1 MNSTPITSESP
12 ILSVRDLEITLKT
25 QKGSRQLVKG
35 ISFDVAAGEAVAV
48 VGESGSGKTLTA
60 LSIMGLINARNLSQ
74 TGGSIYLGDR
84 NLTELPDK
92 TFRALRGSELA
103 MIYQDPM
110 TSLNPLMR
118 IGKQLTEVFTI
129 RGIAKEIAVR
139 KSREAL
145 VSVGLP
151 DPDRAMASYPHEFS
165 GGMRQRIMIALA
177 MLLEPKL
184 LIADEPTTALDV
196 TIQQQI
202 LALVQAEQ
210 RRRNMGLIWIT
221 HDLGVVAELVDRV
234 IVMYSGRIVEVASTR
249 DLFERPQHPYTEGL
263 IGSIPS
269 PTDSSRR
276 PLTAIPTGTDAP
288 IGQGCSFKPRC
299 QYAKEICGTQV
310 PKLTQVN
317 SGQAACFF
325 PLQERS

>member
-1 MNSTPITSESP
+1 MNSAPITSKSP
-12 ILSVRDLEITLKT
+12 MLSVRNLEITLKT

-35 ISFDVAAGEAVAV
+35 ISFEVTAGEAVAV

-60 LSIMGLINARNLSQ
+60 LSIMGLINARNLDQS
-74 TGGSIYLGDR
+74 GGSIHLDDR

-92 TFRALRGSELA
+92 EFRALRGSELA

-129 RGIAKEIAVR
+129 RGISKEIAVR

-249 DLFERPQHPYTEGL
+249 DLFERPQHPYTKGL
-263 IGSIPS
+263 IDSIPS
-269 PTDSSRR
+269 PTDSSRK

-299 QYAKEICGTQV
+299 EYAKEICGTQI
-310 PKLTQVN
+310 PPLTQLS

>member
-1 MNSTPITSESP
+1 VNSSP
-12 ILSVRDLEITLKT
+12 LLSVHNLEITLRT
-25 QKGSRQLVKG
+25 QKGSRRLVQEV
-35 ISFDVAAGEAVAV
+35 SFDVAAGEAVAI

-60 LSIMGLINARNLSQ
+60 LSIMGLINSRNLAQSD
-74 TGGSIYLGDR
+74 GSIYLGDL
-84 NLTELPDK
+84 NLSELPDGQ
-92 TFRALRGSELA
+92 FRALRGSELA

-129 RGIAKEIAVR
+129 RGIAKDVAIA

-145 VSVGLP
+145 VGVGLP
-151 DPDRAMASYPHEFS
+151 DPDRAMVSYPHEFS

-202 LALVQAEQ
+202 LALVQVEQ

-221 HDLGVVAELVDRV
+221 HDLGVVAQLVDRV
-234 IVMYSGRIVEVASTR
+234 IVMYNGRIVEVATTH
-249 DLFERPQHPYTEGL
+249 DLFERPLHPYTEGL
-263 IGSIPS
+263 IGSIPK
-269 PTDSSRR
+269 PQDSARK
-276 PLTAIPTGTDAP
+276 PLIAIPTATSAP
-288 IGQGCSFKPRC
+288 PTQGCSFKPRC
-299 QYAKEICGTQV
+299 EYARDICGTQT
-310 PKLTQVN
+310 PQLTQVN
-317 SGQAACFF
+317 SRQVACFF
-325 PLQERS
+325 PVQERS